1 MAVQEA
7 LISVTIPAGADLR
20 THQFKFVSVNSGGRV
35 ELTGNN
41 ALAHG
46 VLQNAPNTG
55 EAATVAISGIVK
67 VKCDGVVTRGGQ
79 VASAAGGVAKNPATA
94 SSRLGV
100 ALATG
105 AAGAVIPMLFH
116 PIGA

>member
-20 THQFKFVSVNSGGRV
+20 THQFKFVSVNSDGNV
-35 ELTGNN
+35 VLTANN

-79 VASAAGGVAKNPATA
+79 VSSAANGLAKNPTTN

-105 AAGAVIPMLFH
+105 AANAVIPVLFH